1 MTNKNK
7 NKKGF
12 TLVELIVS
20 VGVFTIVMAIS
31 LGSVLSVMD
40 SNRKAQNLRSVM
52 DNLNYSL
59 ESMTR
64 TIMFGRNYHCDAS
77 ILPLTSVN
85 DCSSGADSV
94 AIINSSNLQVVYKL
108 VGGRIA
114 RSIGGGADYYLTG
127 PDVVIDKLSF
137 RVFGSSQYS
146 NGTDM
151 LQPQIIIVIRGHVG
165 TKVGIQSYFTIES
178 TVSQR
183 FFDS

>member
-1 MTNKNK
+1 MTRKDK

-20 VGVFTIVMAIS
+20 IGVFTIVMFIS

-40 SNRKAQNLRSVM
+40 ANRKAQALRSVM

-64 TIMFGRNYHCDAS
+64 TIMFGRNYHCD
-77 ILPLTSVN
+77 INVLPINSVN
-85 DCSSGADSV
+85 DCSSGANSL
-94 AIINSSNLQVVYKL
+94 AITNYSGLQVVYKL
-108 VGGRIA
+108 VNGRII
-114 RSIGGGADYYLTG
+114 RSIGGGTDYYLTG
-127 PDVVIDKLSF
+127 ADVVIDNLSF
-137 RVFGSSQYS
+137 RVFGSGQYS
-146 NGTDM
+146 DGADM
-151 LQPQIIIVIRGHVG
+151 LQPQIIIVIKGHAG
-165 TKVGIQSYFTIES
+165 TKVGLQSYFTIET